1 MFILPVLLIFSI
13 VGRTEDG
20 AKLGPNTRH
29 GPQKNF
35 DLTRSGI
42 GRNQDLPDQGSFVR
56 RN

>member
-13 VGRTEDG
+13 AGRTEDG

-42 GRNQDLPDQGSFVR
+42 GRNQNLPDQGSFVR